1 MNSSLRKTIA
11 GIGAGLVA
19 STQLLLSIP
28 AVHGFS
34 DVDSSHWAKMYIDNG
49 VSNGFFDGTAA
60 TFRPDAG
67 LNRAELAKLTYK
79 LSEMTGV
86 IETDGNETPSLPTG
100 PYTTFTDVPTTAWF
114 APYVYQLTSQ
124 GVMSGYKN
132 ADGTSTGKFGP
143 ADTVTRAQAVKAF
156 VMAGGFEIPESV
168 STASFPDVPTSHW
181 AAGAVEVAKEECI
194 IGGYA
199 NGNFGP
205 NDPVTRAQSAK
216 VIDRSLN
223 PTCEDVTNGN
233 SNGSNGNSNSPVVT
247 GPISVSLGSNSPAA
261 GTLVAGQAR
270 AKLATFTFTGN
281 ATLTNLKLKRIGV
294 SSDDTLSSIY
304 LYDGATRLTDN
315 ASVSTGIISFNE
327 PSGLFTVNG
336 SKTISVEA
344 NIATGT
350 SGQTVGVMVD
360 SFMSGDVSGSG
371 APSGALHTIASV
383 TDFGTIDFASSTTP
397 STATITAQPDYTMW
411 QNNVTVGVR
420 KVWLKSIAFR
430 QIGSVLSGDLSNFRL
445 YIDGVQRGSTMT
457 SLDSRGYLTFDFN
470 ASPIEL
476 STGSRTIKLVGD
488 IINGSN
494 RNFSFSVQQAA
505 DASFVDSQY
514 NASILPTAASSTF
527 SARTSGTQSIDTGTL
542 QVIKR
547 TDSPSG
553 DVVKD
558 ASNQVL
564 ARYDLKAYGE
574 KMKVESFRV
583 RVDDDDDSTEFTL
596 RNGALYLDGNQIG
609 STKSIAADTDT
620 TLGYT
625 EFTFG
630 SSAIVTPGTPRI
642 LEIRTDIYDNDG
654 NTNNVA
660 ADDTLQIEVGAGTSN
675 VQRLTSL
682 GYATAPSSYA
692 EANTVTVKTGT
703 VTMTKNTAV
712 GDATFVAPAYGRL
725 LGSFNIQAS
734 ATEGSTLTNVE
745 VDTTEAD
752 AFDVATD
759 VTNLYIKLGTY
770 TSPIK
775 PTITDDDNNFSVNV
789 GLTAA
794 QSITLE
800 VYGDVASGSTDGD
813 ATADTIVVSPD
824 LTYTT
829 VSSGTSTTTGAATGQ
844 TFTSSTGSLA
854 ISKDGTSPLNRIVA
868 GNQEVTAGIFK
879 FQATNDTF
887 TVQEVDV
894 TVPAAAAASAIT
906 AIKLFDG
913 ATPVGPV
920 NGLPFTGDD
929 ADSGTSNKAA
939 FTGLNWAVSGTK
951 YLTVKAV
958 LNTIGTGAG
967 TSQQN
972 AKVQLDRTK
981 YINSIGTVT
990 NHTTD
995 YDANEMYVYKSIP
1008 TFSVVDLNNSTLIMG
1023 TATDLYKF
1031 TVSASASG
1039 NVALKQFKVNVTW
1052 SDGGTADTLEVDNLK
1067 LYEDGVN
1074 VTSNVTI
1081 VDEDGDDVTD
1091 GTGVVE
1097 TGDGLETLTVT
1108 WTDSIESSIPA
1119 GSSKTYTIR
1128 GTPSGFRATGA
1139 DTVGDSVTFDITGD
1153 TTHNGS
1159 STYQN
1164 DETDIGAG
1172 QSEILEL
1179 FTSAAAAAS
1188 DGTAA
1193 KIVWSDLSSNAH
1205 TTTKNATSSADWAN
1219 GYKVLDLDLPGET
1232 WTK

>member
-34 DVDSSHWAKMYIDNG
+34 DVPSDHWAYGYINSG
-49 VSNGFFDGTAA
+49 VDNGFFDGTAA
-60 TFRPDAG
+60 NFRPDAG

-79 LSEMTGV
+79 LGEMTGV
-86 IETDGNETPSLPTG
+86 IETDGNEMPSLPTG

-124 GVMSGYKN
+124 GIMSGYKN
-132 ADGTSTGKFGP
+132 ADGTATGLFGP
-143 ADTVTRAQAVKAF
+143 GDTVTRAQAVKAF
-156 VMAGGFEIPESV
+156 VTAGGFDTSV
-168 STASFPDVPTSHW
+168 APTSPVFPDVPADHW
-181 AAGAVEVAKEECI
+181 AAAHIQVAKDECI
-194 IGGYA
+194 IAGYA

-205 NDPVTRAQSAK
+205 NDAVTRAQSAK

-223 PTCEDVTNGN
+223 PTCDDVVNGN
-233 SNGSNGNSNSPVVT
+233 SNGSNGNSNGSVVT
-247 GPISVSLGSNSPAA
+247 GPISASLGSNSPA
-261 GTLVAGQAR
+261 GSTLVAGQSR
-270 AKLATFTFTGN
+270 AVLATFTFTGN
-281 ATLTNLKLKRIGV
+281 ATVTNLKLKRIGV
-294 SSDDTLSSIY
+294 SSDETLSSIY

-315 ASVSTGIISFNE
+315 ASVSTSMITFNE
-327 PSGLFTVNG
+327 PSGIFTVNG

-344 NIATGT
+344 NVATGT

-360 SFMSGDVSGSG
+360 SFMSGTVAGSG
-371 APSGALHTIASV
+371 TPSGALHTIATVS
-383 TDFGTIDFASSTTP
+383 DFGTIDFNTTTTP

-430 QIGSVLSGDLSNFRL
+430 QIGSVLNGDLSNFRL

-470 ASPIEL
+470 TNPVEL

-514 NASILPTAASSTF
+514 NASILPTAAFPSPF

-542 QVIKR
+542 QFIKR
-547 TDSPSG
+547 VDSPAG

-574 KMKVESFRV
+574 AMKIENLRV
-583 RVDDDDDSTEFTL
+583 RVDEDDDHTAFTL
-596 RNGALYLDGNQIG
+596 RNAALYLDGNQIG
-609 STKSIAADTDT
+609 STKALAADTDS

-630 SSAIVTPGTPRI
+630 SSAIVQPGTPRI
-642 LEIRTDIYDNDG
+642 LEVRADIYDSDGTND
-654 NTNNVA
+654 VA

-675 VQRLTSL
+675 TQRLTSL
-682 GYATAPSSYA
+682 GYTTAPSSYQ

-712 GDATFVAPAYGRL
+712 GDTTFVAPAYGRL

-745 VDTTEAD
+745 IDTTTAD
-752 AFDVATD
+752 AFDMSDD

-775 PTITDDDNNFSVNV
+775 PTVTDDDNNFSVNV
-789 GLTAA
+789 ALAAA
-794 QSITLE
+794 QSMMLE
-800 VYGDVASGSTDGD
+800 VYGDVASTSTDGD
-813 ATADTIVVSPD
+813 ATADTIVIEPD

-844 TFTSSTGSLA
+844 TMTSSTGSLSIA
-854 ISKDGTSPLNRIVA
+854 KDGSSPLDRVVA
-868 GNQEVTAGIFK
+868 GNQEVVAGIFK

-887 TVQEVDV
+887 TIQELDI
-894 TVPAAAAASAIT
+894 TVPSASAASAIT

-913 ATPVGPV
+913 ATPIGPV
-920 NGLPFTGDD
+920 NGLPWTGND
-929 ADSGTSNKAA
+929 ANAGTSNKAA
-939 FTGLNWAVSGTK
+939 FTGLNWNVSGAK

-972 AKVQLDRTK
+972 AKVQIDRTK
-981 YINSIGTVT
+981 YINSVGSVT
-990 NHTTD
+990 THTTD
-995 YDANEMYVYKSIP
+995 YDANEMYVYKTVP
-1008 TFSVVDLNNSTLIMG
+1008 TFDIVDLSNTTLIMG
-1023 TATDLYKF
+1023 NATDLYKF
-1031 TVSASASG
+1031 KVSASASG
-1039 NVALKQFKVNVTW
+1039 NVALKQVKVNVAWDDT
-1052 SDGGTADTLEVDNLK
+1052 GTADTLEVESLK
-1067 LYEDGVN
+1067 VYEDGVDI
-1074 VTSNVTI
+1074 TSLVDL
-1081 VDEDGDDVTD
+1081 VDEDGNSVEGTSGLLEDDGTLVISWTD
-1091 GTGVVE
+1091 GVE
-1097 TGDGLETLTVT
+1097 STI
-1108 WTDSIESSIPA
+1108 SA
-1119 GSSKTYTIR
+1119 GSSKTYTVR
-1128 GTPSGFRATGA
+1128 GTATGFRQTGA
-1139 DTVGDSVTFDITGD
+1139 DTTADSVSFSILAD
-1153 TTHNGS
+1153 TAHNGS
-1159 STYQN
+1159 STYLN
-1164 DETDIGAG
+1164 DETDIAAG
-1172 QSEILEL
+1172 QSEISEL
-1179 FTSAAAAAS
+1179 FTSAAAVAS
-1188 DGTAA
+1188 DGTSA
-1193 KIVWSDLSSNAH
+1193 KIIWSDLSSNAH
-1205 TTTKNATSSADWAN
+1205 TSTKGTTSSGDWAN
-1219 GYKVLDLDLPGET
+1219 GYKVLNLDLAGET
-1232 WTK
+1232 WSK